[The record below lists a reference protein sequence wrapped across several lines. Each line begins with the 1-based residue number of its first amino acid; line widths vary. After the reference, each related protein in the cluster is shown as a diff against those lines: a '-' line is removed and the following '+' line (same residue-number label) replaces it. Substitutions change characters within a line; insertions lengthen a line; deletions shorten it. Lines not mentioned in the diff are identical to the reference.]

1 MTPDTWA
8 AIKRM
13 HGSDKLAIAEIA
25 RRLRLDR
32 KTVRKVI
39 HQDRFPLPHR
49 VPRRPSLL
57 QPFKSFI
64 AERLAAHPHIPG
76 TVLFHDI
83 QRQGYSGHIRTV
95 TKYLQKLRDK
105 SKEVFLRLETPPG
118 EQAQCDWANC
128 GAIKIGSAWRKLS
141 AFVMVLSYSRLM
153 FVQFTLSQ
161 CLEDFIQAH
170 LSAFAFFGGIVRKI
184 LYDNLKLVVLSRF
197 GGQVH
202 FNPKFLEF
210 SGIFGFEPVA
220 CNVARGNEKGKAENG
235 IRYLRSGFLA
245 GKDSLSWPS
254 VQNELRLWLDTQA
267 NVRIHRTTSQR
278 PLDRW
283 QEERP
288 FLQPLPAVSYDAS
301 ILKTVPASHQALVRF
316 DGNAYTVP
324 HTWAYKALTLR
335 ATQDQVRLSQDG
347 RDIAVHAR
355 SYDRG
360 KVIENPQHIE
370 ALLATKKKAFI
381 HHLQKKFLALG
392 EGTAPYL
399 AGLMNQEL
407 YPHRHLHRIL
417 ELASTYSVEEVQCAL
432 ARALE
437 ANAFGA
443 AYVHNILLQQRA
455 AQGLKE
461 ILPLSIPQKPDWN
474 DLTVQEP
481 DLSLYDRLIEDP
493 PSQRKDIP

>member
-13 HGSDKLAIAEIA
+13 HASDKLALAGIA

-32 KTVRKVI
+32 KTVRKVV
-39 HQDRFPLPHR
+39 HQERFPVFHR
-49 VPRRPSLL
+49 TPRRPALL
-57 QPFKSFI
+57 EPFKHFI

-76 TVLFHDI
+76 TVLFEDI
-83 QRQGYSGHIRTV
+83 KRQGYPGHIRAV
-95 TKYLQKLRDK
+95 TKHLQKLRDK
-105 SKEVFLRLETPPG
+105 SKEVFLRIETPPG
-118 EQAQCDWANC
+118 EQAQADWANC
-128 GAIKIGSAWRKLS
+128 GAIKIGNTWRKLS

-153 FVQFTLSQ
+153 FVPFTLSQ
-161 CLEDFIQAH
+161 NPADFIQAH
-170 LSAFAFFGGIVRKI
+170 LNAFAFFGGVVRKI

-197 GGQVH
+197 AGQIH

-210 SGIFGFEPVA
+210 SGLFAFEPVA
-220 CNVARGNEKGKAENG
+220 CNLARGNEKGKAENG
-235 IRYLRSGFLA
+235 IRYLRTGFLA
-245 GKDSLSWPS
+245 GRDRLSWPS

-267 NVRIHRTTSQR
+267 NVRLHRTTGQK

-283 QEERP
+283 NEERP
-288 FLQPLPAVSYDAS
+288 FLQPLPGLSYDAS
-301 ILKTVPASHQALVRF
+301 ILKTVPARHQALVRF

-335 ATQDQVRLSQDG
+335 ATQDQVRLSHDG
-347 RDIAVHAR
+347 REIAVHAR

-360 KVIENPQHIE
+360 KVIENPQHVQ
-370 ALLATKKKAFI
+370 ALLATKKKAFL

-392 EGTAPYL
+392 EPTAPYL

-417 ELASTYSVEEVQCAL
+417 ELASTYSLEEVKLAL
-432 ARALE
+432 THALE
-437 ANAFGA
+437 AKAFGA
-443 AYVHNILLQQRA
+443 AYIHNILLQQRA

-481 DLSLYDRLIEDP
+481 DLSLYDRLIDDP
-493 PSQRKDIP
+493 PSQPKDTL